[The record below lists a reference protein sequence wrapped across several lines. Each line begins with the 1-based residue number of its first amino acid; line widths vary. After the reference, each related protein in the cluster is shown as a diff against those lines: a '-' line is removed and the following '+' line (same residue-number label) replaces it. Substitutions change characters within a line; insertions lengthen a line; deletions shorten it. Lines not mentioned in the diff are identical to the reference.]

1 LVLQD
6 VYFTIGHL
14 FDGAVIDA
22 DERLIS
28 RDWKPDK
35 GDKVKSDRIFWGN
48 DLLEVDSLA
57 CETLGEEIPSYL
69 KAIEK
74 LRGVV

>member
-1 LVLQD
+1 M
-6 VYFTIGHL
+6 
-14 FDGAVIDA
+14 
-22 DERLIS
+22 
-28 RDWKPDK
+28 
-35 GDKVKSDRIFWGN
+35 KSDRIFWGS
-48 DLLEVDSLA
+48 DLLEVDRLA